1 MRDKMQSWLL
11 DNVLRIVTAIVVA
24 IALVAVANYKLDSLE
39 KSNES
44 LVEFRT
50 EQRRINM
57 ETDHKINKLVSLAE
71 MQQVADERAEENQQK
86 FNERLEKL
94 IDGLQ
99 DSVRS
104 TEKLT
109 AALDERTK
117 FITK

>member
-1 MRDKMQSWLL
+1 MRERMQTWVFE
-11 DNVLRIVTAIVVA
+11 NFLRIVTAIVVA

-39 KSNES
+39 KSNKK
-44 LVEFRT
+44 LVEFRE
-50 EQRRINM
+50 EQRLINVK
-57 ETDHKINKLVSLAE
+57 TDHKINKLVALAE
-71 MQQVADERAEENQQK
+71 MQQKANVKDEENQQK

-94 IDGLQ
+94 IQGLG

-117 FITK
+117 YITK